1 MRALVVFES
10 LYGHTRTIAGSVA
23 AGLSSALEAE
33 VVHVGAASRDLVAR
47 ADLLVVG
54 GPTHAHGLTSP
65 MSREGALE
73 PSAGSGLEVDPD
85 AGGIGVREWL
95 EALGPVAGRRAAA
108 FDTRV
113 HGPVLLTGHAA
124 KGIAT
129 RLEEHGY
136 VIVADPESFLVDRHT
151 VLLPGE
157 VERARDWGIRLAAG
171 VAVPS

>member
-10 LYGHTRTIAGSVA
+10 LYGHTRTIAGSIA

-33 VVHVGAASRDLVAR
+33 VVHVGSATHDLVSR

-65 MSREGALE
+65 MSREGSLD
-73 PSAGSGLEVDPD
+73 PPPQSGLEVDPD

-95 EALGPVAGRRAAA
+95 DALQTLPGRRAAA

-124 KGIAT
+124 KGIAS
-129 RLEEHGY
+129 RLEDHGF
-136 VIVADPESFLVDRHT
+136 VLVADPVSFLVDRHT

-157 VERARDWGIRLAAG
+157 VERARDWGVRLAAG
-171 VAVPS
+171 VVVPS